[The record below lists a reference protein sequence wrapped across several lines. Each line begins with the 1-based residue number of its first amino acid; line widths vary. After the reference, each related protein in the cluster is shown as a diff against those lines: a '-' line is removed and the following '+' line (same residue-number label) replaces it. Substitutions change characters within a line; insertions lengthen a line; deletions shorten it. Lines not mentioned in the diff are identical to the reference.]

1 MRRLQIV
8 VVCARSFPSPF
19 LLVSQQP
26 AQPQALR
33 IQNWMYILRKC
44 VRETKPPLAL
54 DQM

>member
-1 MRRLQIV
+1 MRRLKIV

-33 IQNWMYILRKC
+33 IQNWMCILENACGRQN
-44 VRETKPPLAL
+44 L
-54 DQM
+54 DLP